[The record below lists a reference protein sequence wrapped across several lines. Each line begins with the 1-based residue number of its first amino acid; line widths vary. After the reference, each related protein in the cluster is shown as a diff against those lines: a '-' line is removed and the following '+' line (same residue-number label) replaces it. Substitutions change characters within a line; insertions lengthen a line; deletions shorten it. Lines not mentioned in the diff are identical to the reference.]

1 MGALIGLIFGIGVLM
16 MLTAGDT
23 PRRRRS
29 VSRPRIPLRL
39 IAGSLAAAFAAS
51 LIGLVVTGVPAIAV
65 VAGAAAAFLPRTLA
79 AGAERRR
86 RREQA
91 EAWPDV
97 VDHLASA
104 VRAGLSLPEAVVGLS
119 IHGPQQL
126 REPFTAF
133 ARDYEASGRFSES
146 LDRLKDR
153 LADPTGDRV
162 VEALRLARD
171 VGGGDLGR
179 MLRSLS
185 AFLREDARTRA
196 ELEARQSWTV
206 AGARLAV
213 AAPWIVLLM
222 MSGQRDVIARF
233 GEPAGVLVLA
243 VGAAACVVAYRL
255 MRWAGRLPLEE
266 RVLA

>member
-16 MLTAGDT
+16 MLTAGDA
-23 PRRRRS
+23 PRRRRAP
-29 VSRPRIPLRL
+29 RPRIRLRL
-39 IAGSLAAAFAAS
+39 VAVSLGTALVAGLIA
-51 LIGLVVTGVPAIAV
+51 LVVTGVPAIAA
-65 VAGAAAAFLPRTLA
+65 VAAGSAAFVPRALA

-104 VRAGLSLPEAVVGLS
+104 IRAGLSLPEAVVGLS

-133 ARDYEASGRFSES
+133 ARDYEASGRFLES
-146 LDRLKDR
+146 LDRLKGR

-185 AFLREDARTRA
+185 VFLREDARTRA

-233 GEPAGVLVLA
+233 GEPAGMLVLVA
-243 VGAAACVVAYRL
+243 GAAACVVAYRL

>member
-1 MGALIGLIFGIGVLM
+1 MGALIGLVFGIGVLL
-16 MLTAGDT
+16 MLTASDSP
-23 PRRRRS
+23 PRLR
-29 VSRPRIPLRL
+29 RPRPRL
-39 IAGSLAAAFAAS
+39 SPRIVLSTFLTALAAAS
-51 LIGLVVTGVPAIAV
+51 LAFVVTGVAAIAL
-65 VAGAAAAFLPRTLA
+65 VAALGAAVLPRSVLQA
-79 AGAERRR
+79 RERRR

-104 VRAGLSLPEAVVGLS
+104 IRAGMSLPEAVVGLS
-119 IHGPQQL
+119 VHGPPSL
-126 REPFTAF
+126 REPFAAF
-133 ARDYEASGRFSES
+133 ARDYQANARFNAC
-146 LDRLKDR
+146 LDRLKAR

-162 VEALRLARD
+162 IEALRVARD

-185 AFLREDARTRA
+185 TFLRDDARTRA

-213 AAPWIVLLM
+213 AAPWIVLAM

-233 GEPAGVLVLA
+233 GEPTGVVVLV
-243 VGAAACVVAYRL
+243 GGGSACVAAYWL
-255 MRWAGRLPLEE
+255 MRRAGRLPLEE